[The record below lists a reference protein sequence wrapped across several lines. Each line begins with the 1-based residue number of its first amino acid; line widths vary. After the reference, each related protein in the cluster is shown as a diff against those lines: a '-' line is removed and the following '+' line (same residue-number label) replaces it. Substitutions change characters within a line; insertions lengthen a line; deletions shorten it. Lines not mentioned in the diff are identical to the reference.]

1 MNHEKANTDIVKAV
15 DVTVDQGTMEDVL
28 MDMMIYEAQLTHA
41 QKKLKKEIDQALD
54 NRDKEAFMKLSAE
67 LIELE
72 KNFGH

>member
-15 DVTVDQGTMEDVL
+15 DVTVDQGTMEDLL

-41 QKKLKKEIDQALD
+41 QRKLKEEIDHALD
-54 NRDKEAFMKLSAE
+54 NKDKEAFMKLSAE

-72 KNFGH
+72 KNFGN

>member
-41 QKKLKKEIDQALD
+41 KRKLKDEIDQALD
-54 NRDKEAFMKLSAE
+54 NRDKDAFMKLSAE

-72 KNFGH
+72 KNFGN

>member
-15 DVTVDQGTMEDVL
+15 DVTIDQGTMEDVL

-41 QKKLKKEIDQALD
+41 QRKLKEEIDQALD

-72 KNFGH
+72 KNFGN

>member
-41 QKKLKKEIDQALD
+41 HMKLKEKIDQALD
-54 NRDKEAFMKLSAE
+54 NRDKETFMKLSGE

-72 KNFGH
+72 KNFGN

>member
-15 DVTVDQGTMEDVL
+15 DVTVDQGTMEDLL

-41 QKKLKKEIDQALD
+41 QRKLKEQIDMALD
-54 NRDKEAFMKLSAE
+54 NKDKALFFELSSE

-72 KNFGH
+72 KKFGN

>member
-41 QKKLKKEIDQALD
+41 QRKLKEEIDQALD

-72 KNFGH
+72 KNFGN

>member
-15 DVTVDQGTMEDVL
+15 DVTVDQGTMEDLL

-41 QKKLKKEIDQALD
+41 HRKLKEEIDHALD
-54 NRDKEAFMKLSAE
+54 NKDKEAFMKLSAE

-72 KNFGH
+72 KNFGN